1 MVYVAVTFRS
11 LLGTWDLFWSSHG
24 ITREISIHLLPVPS
38 HDPPES
44 IYLYSLSYK
53 VLHHFCAPHS
63 QYHMGLGK
71 ICSNSD
77 VALMVV

>member
-24 ITREISIHLLPVPS
+24 VTREISIHLLQVPS

-44 IYLYSLSYK
+44 IYLYGLFKLQST
-53 VLHHFCAPHS
+53 APFS
-63 QYHMGLGK
+63 CTAFSVPRGFRQDLQ
-71 ICSNSD
+71 
-77 VALMVV
+77 